1 MKKICI
7 TFLLLFIIIL
17 TVGCSGFNLNLG
29 TKENTEYLRIHV
41 RANDNSSTAQRL
53 KYKVKD
59 GVVAYL
65 TPLLKNCKSKAE
77 ARRVVLGEKN
87 NLTTIANRILQENG
101 ANYTANAE
109 VKSEIFPTRVYSGI
123 SLPYGKY
130 EALIISLGNAQG
142 ENWWCVVYPPLCF
155 TGESE
160 NQPMEYHSFLYDL
173 FRK

>member
-1 MKKICI
+1 MKRILFGFVLVC
-7 TFLLLFIIIL
+7 LLFCG
-17 TVGCSGFNLNLG
+17 TGCNPSTPTAQVLS
-29 TKENTEYLRIHV
+29 TEEYLRIHV

-53 KYKVKD
+53 KYEVKD

-65 TPLLKNCKSKAE
+65 TPLLNNCKSKAE

-101 ANYTANAE
+101 ANYTANTE

-160 NQPMEYHSFLYDL
+160 NQPMEYRSFLYDL